1 MPRGIT
7 IRSPS
12 REKAAQPPPSPVTE
26 AEETKKEK
34 ILGPYDD
41 TLFAPVY
48 FPPPRSVLVDLL
60 VQGLCVKVSHA
71 CCALLSRRL
80 CFIGSGFVVI
90 YWVTACSVLAHGLLC
105 MKSWF
110 LGVYWAFASCGLLH
124 QGLYIKSGF
133 VVVEWVRACC
143 VASQGLLQCA
153 GFRTVV

>member
-60 VQGLCVKVSHA
+60 VQGLCVKVSRA
-71 CCALLSRRL
+71 CCALLSRACALLGQRF
-80 CFIGSGFVVI
+80 CFIASGFVVI

-105 MKSWF
+105 MKSRF
-110 LGVYWAFASCGLLH
+110 IGVY
-124 QGLYIKSGF
+124 
-133 VVVEWVRACC
+133 
-143 VASQGLLQCA
+143 
-153 GFRTVV
+153 

>member
-12 REKAAQPPPSPVTE
+12 REKTAQPPPSPVTE

-60 VQGLCVKVSHA
+60 VQGLCVKVSRA
-71 CCALLSRRL
+71 CCALLSQRL
-80 CFIGSGFVVI
+80 CFIGSVLLL
-90 YWVTACSVLAHGLLC
+90 YWVRVCGGLL
-105 MKSWF
+105 
-110 LGVYWAFASCGLLH
+110 G
-124 QGLYIKSGF
+124 QGLQ
-133 VVVEWVRACC
+133 C
-143 VASQGLLQCA
+143 VS
-153 GFRTVV
+153 